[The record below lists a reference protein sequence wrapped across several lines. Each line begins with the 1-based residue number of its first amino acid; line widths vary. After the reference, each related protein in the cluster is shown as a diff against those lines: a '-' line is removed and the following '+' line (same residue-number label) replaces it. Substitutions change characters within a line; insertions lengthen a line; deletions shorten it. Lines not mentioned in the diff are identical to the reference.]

1 MYKFSNKDNFAFLA
15 IFIVGFLTF
24 GWSINSGF
32 LLYDDTYNI
41 VLNPFFL
48 SDTVHEIWVKPYFG
62 MYIPG
67 IYTVWYG
74 FWKIFD
80 GQSWPFHTL
89 NILLHSYNTLLLFLI
104 LRFVKTPKITAFLCV
119 LLFEIHP
126 LQVESV
132 VWITEGRGLAAF
144 SFSLSAIYIWLCGK
158 RKPINEGWAFLL
170 YVLSLIFKPHLA
182 FLPFIIIFFRI
193 KKPFRILDMISP
205 LFALTVGIVLLL
217 FTSKIQSLDS
227 DTAINFGHRIIILLD
242 HLGFILSKVL
252 VPLPLIV
259 DYGLTPHL
267 LLKTNYWIIGLC
279 GIIAATF
286 LLFRFWKSKE
296 IIGLLALSL
305 LVLGWLPQSGL
316 VSTGFQTYSVV
327 ADRYAYCILA
337 ALVLL
342 VGRTIPDNKYTHWI
356 LALSVLILTTLSIV
370 QEKNWKD
377 DISLFQRSVDVQENG
392 FIAQS
397 NLGFALLEKNNIQEA
412 LTHFERAH
420 GIIPRDLGPILGI
433 MLSLTKNED
442 HIKSIDYGNQFL
454 NSSESIIYNRNSVHL
469 PKFYFTLGYNYT
481 QKQTWLEAH
490 KYFCLSQSHESL
502 GPSNYGLEDNIK
514 KVETVMKNGQI
525 EFITCQK

>member
-1 MYKFSNKDNFAFLA
+1 MYNFANKDKFAYLA
-15 IFIVGFLTF
+15 ILVTGFLTF

-48 SDTVHEIWVKPYFG
+48 ADTIHEIWVKPYFG

-67 IYTVWYG
+67 IYTLWYG

-89 NILLHSYNTLLLFLI
+89 NILLHCYNTLLLFLI
-104 LRFVKTPKITAFLCV
+104 LRFAGTSKKVAFLCA
-119 LLFEIHP
+119 LLFEVHP

-144 SFSLSAIYIWLCGK
+144 SLSISAIYIWICRK
-158 RKPINEGWAFLL
+158 RSPLNEISAVLFQI
-170 YVLSLIFKPHLA
+170 LSLIFKPHLA
-182 FLPFIIIFFRI
+182 FFPLFVIYYRI
-193 KKPFRILDMISP
+193 KKPFCILDLISP
-205 LFALTVGIVLLL
+205 LFSLTVGILLLL
-217 FTSKIQSLDS
+217 FTKQIQSLDY
-227 DTAINFGHRIIILLD
+227 DATLNFGHRIIILLD
-242 HLGFILSKVL
+242 HFGFILSKIL
-252 VPLPLIV
+252 VPIQLIV

-279 GIIAATF
+279 GIIISTF
-286 LLFRFWKSKE
+286 LLFRFWKKNE
-296 IIGLLALSL
+296 VVGLLALSL
-305 LVLGWLPQSGL
+305 LILGWLPQSGL

-342 VGRTIPDNKYTHWI
+342 IGRTIPSSK
-356 LALSVLILTTLSIV
+356 LANWLLAASVLLFITLSFV

-377 DISLFQRSVDVQENG
+377 DISLFQHSVDIHDNG

-397 NLGFALLEKNNIQEA
+397 NLGFALLGKNNIQEA
-412 LTHFERAH
+412 LTHFKKAH
-420 GIIPRDLGPILGI
+420 DIIPLDLGPILGI

-442 HIKSIDYGNQFL
+442 HKKSIDYANQFL
-454 NSSESIIYNRNSVHL
+454 ISSESIIYNRNSVHL
-469 PKFYFTLGYNYT
+469 PKFYFTLGYNFT
-481 QKQTWLEAH
+481 QMQTWLEAH
-490 KYFCLSQSHESL
+490 KYFCLSLSHESL

-514 KVETVMKNGQI
+514 KVETVMESEHLQFGA
-525 EFITCQK
+525 CQK